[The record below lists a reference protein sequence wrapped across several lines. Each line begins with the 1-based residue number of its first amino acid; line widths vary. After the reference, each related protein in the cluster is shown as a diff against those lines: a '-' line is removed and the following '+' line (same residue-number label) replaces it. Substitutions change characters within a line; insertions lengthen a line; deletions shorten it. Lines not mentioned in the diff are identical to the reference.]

1 MSNIVTCPCGAGV
14 RLPEDAKKRVLRCP
28 ACKRGLPLTADAQL
42 LPSRSWTDASGDIV
56 CPICQSKV
64 AVGDDVLDCPDC
76 NQVHH
81 AECWA
86 EVGGCGVYGCKQAF
100 VAEKDAND
108 PGAYATSRWGQEHK
122 NCPLCKETIPAVAV
136 RCRFCGGEF
145 DVDAKTMTDIH
156 RDFRRREESL
166 TIRNTA
172 VGLFVASILLFC
184 LAPLIAIISACVILP
199 KRKEL
204 SRAGM
209 LYLVLGYAALG
220 ISTFYTILIG
230 FFMLI
235 EIAS

>member
-28 ACKRGLPLTADAQL
+28 ACKRGLPLTAESQL
-42 LPSRSWTDASGDIV
+42 LPCRSWTDQGGDIV

-64 AVGDDVLDCPDC
+64 APGDEVLDCPDC
-76 NQVHH
+76 RQVHH
-81 AECWA
+81 SECWA

-122 NCPLCKETIPAVAV
+122 SCPLCGEKISAVAV

-145 DVDAKTMTDIH
+145 DVDAKTLTDIH
-156 RDFRRREESL
+156 RNFRQQEES
-166 TIRNTA
+166 TTVRNT
-172 VGLFVASILLFC
+172 VVVLFIASIILWC
-184 LAPLIAIISACVILP
+184 LAPIIAIVSACVVIP
-199 KRKEL
+199 KRKQL
-204 SRAGM
+204 ARAGM

-220 ISTFYTILIG
+220 ISTFYTFLLAIFIL
-230 FFMLI
+230 F
-235 EIAS
+235 EAAT